1 MHGYLYIYIDIDIYI
16 YIYSPN
22 CMFIIRSTTCRDGR
36 TKDVGT
42 NDVFW
47 DSPKPPVE
55 INSNLILDVGH
66 S

>member
-1 MHGYLYIYIDIDIYI
+1 
-16 YIYSPN
+16 
-22 CMFIIRSTTCRDGR
+22 MFIIRSTTCRDGR